1 MVELKCPECSS
12 VLVLLGEG
20 GYGECSNDECRLKV
34 KTDQCNIPDCDEL
47 ALEKEKKSKYEMK
60 D

>member
-1 MVELKCPECSS
+1 MVELKCPKCSS

-20 GYGECSNDECRLKV
+20 GYGECTN
-34 KTDQCNIPDCDEL
+34 DQCKIKYKVGQCDVPDCDEVTL
-47 ALEKEKKSKYEMK
+47 DEINSNKYEMK